1 MTDKSILIIDDDEL
15 LCDMVAQLLELEGY
29 SVAVAHDGRKGLE
42 MVGQM
47 QFDCILLDLVMP
59 KMDGLQFMRRIAE
72 EMPGHPPIV
81 VISASVTNDILAEG
95 RDFGVRAMIRK
106 PVNAQDLVAAIE
118 KVTADA

>member
-1 MTDKSILIIDDDEL
+1 MTEKSILLIDDDEL

-29 SVAVAHDGRKGLE
+29 SVALAHDGRKGLE

-95 RDFGVRAMIRK
+95 RDFGVRGMIRK
-106 PVNAQDLVAAIE
+106 PVTAQDLVAAIE

>member
-1 MTDKSILIIDDDEL
+1 MTEKSILLIDDDEL

-95 RDFGVRAMIRK
+95 RDFGVRGMIRK
-106 PVNAQDLVAAIE
+106 PVTAQDLVAAIE

>member
-95 RDFGVRAMIRK
+95 RDFGVRGMIRK

-118 KVTADA
+118 KVAADA

>member
-1 MTDKSILIIDDDEL
+1 MTEKSILLIDDDEL

-29 SVAVAHDGRKGLE
+29 SVAVAHDGRRGLE

-59 KMDGLQFMRRIAE
+59 KMDGLQFTRRIAE

-95 RDFGVRAMIRK
+95 RDFGVRGMIRK
-106 PVNAQDLVAAIE
+106 PVTAQDLVAAIE

>member
-1 MTDKSILIIDDDEL
+1 MTEKSILLIDDDEL

-59 KMDGLQFMRRIAE
+59 KMDGLQFMRRVAE

-95 RDFGVRAMIRK
+95 RDFGVRGMIRK
-106 PVNAQDLVAAIE
+106 PVTAQDLVAAIE

>member
-95 RDFGVRAMIRK
+95 RDFGVRGMIRK

>member
-1 MTDKSILIIDDDEL
+1 MTEKSILLIDDDEL

-59 KMDGLQFMRRIAE
+59 KMDGLQFMRRVAE
-72 EMPGHPPIV
+72 EMPDHPPIV

-95 RDFGVRAMIRK
+95 RDFGVRGMIRK
-106 PVNAQDLVAAIE
+106 PVTAQDLVAAIE

>member
-1 MTDKSILIIDDDEL
+1 MTEKSILLIDDDEL

-29 SVAVAHDGRKGLE
+29 SVAVAHDGRRGLE

-72 EMPGHPPIV
+72 EIPGHPPIV

-95 RDFGVRAMIRK
+95 RDFGVRGMIRK
-106 PVNAQDLVAAIE
+106 PVTAQDLVAAIE

>member
-1 MTDKSILIIDDDEL
+1 MTEKSILLIDDDEL

-29 SVAVAHDGRKGLE
+29 SVAVAHDGRRGLE

-95 RDFGVRAMIRK
+95 RDFGVRGMIRK
-106 PVNAQDLVAAIE
+106 PVTAQDLVAAIE